1 MVSTRT
7 FFFETK
13 AANEK
18 LLKEI
23 LAKWLN
29 EDCRPLKFYKFM
41 VYYGETMRKIS
52 GVLQFKRR
60 YSAKTLRLCFAPE
73 HVHMDILR
81 PVEKPLILV
90 IMQLWVLA
98 KFYVVYQQYY
108 DGMFSL
114 GGKRRSMNKAILPY
128 AAALKHYEECES
140 EDFSYNC
147 YPGAKQLCQFKM
159 MLYKRQKK
167 LVANNQSATA

>member
-7 FFFETK
+7 FYFETK
-13 AANEK
+13 ASNEQ
-18 LLKEI
+18 LLKE
-23 LAKWLN
+23 LLNKWRN
-29 EDCRPLKFYKFM
+29 RDSRPLKFYKFI
-41 VYYGETMRKIS
+41 VYYGEKSRKIS
-52 GVLQFKRR
+52 GILQFERR

-73 HVHMDILR
+73 NVHMDILR

-98 KFYVVYQQYY
+98 KFYVVYKDYY

-128 AAALKHYEECES
+128 VAALKHYKKCEDI
-140 EDFSYNC
+140 DFAYAS
-147 YPGAKQLCQFKM
+147 YPGAQKLCRYKR
-159 MLYKRQKK
+159 MLYKREF
-167 LVANNQSATA
+167 LSGNNQLTCP